1 MATQTSIE
9 QRQAPSLFAVVQAR
23 LLPEGSAS
31 AMRYLALLL
40 ILLQG
45 AISLFPLYW
54 AVITSF
60 KHPQD
65 VATVPPSFILTRPV
79 FKNYADLIQGT
90 GVANAPVVRWFWN
103 DVITGAVATLG
114 VVMLASLAG
123 YSFAR
128 KRFPGRDK
136 LFWIIIST
144 MLVPAWS
151 TIVAI
156 YVLTLKMGM
165 HDTYWALILPGLASP
180 FALFLFRQFAVTLLE
195 ELFQAAR
202 IDGAHELQLWWLI
215 TLPLSR
221 PVLATLAIFTFVAH
235 WNDFLWP
242 LLVLNKP
249 RLYTMPLWRLYHH
262 VPDQRSRSLLWD
274 QHVCRYSHVG
284 ASHRRIPAHAAT
296 DDPGD
301 HNRIVKRITT
311 RGVSHGLQSHPEA
324 RTGLP
329 L

>member
-1 MATQTSIE
+1 MASTGLEPMRRLSALTT
-9 QRQAPSLFAVVQAR
+9 LQAR

-31 AMRYLALLL
+31 AIRYAALLL
-40 ILLQG
+40 ILFLG
-45 AISLFPLYW
+45 VVSLFPLYW

-65 VATVPPSFILTRPV
+65 VAIVPPSLVVTRPV
-79 FKNYADLIQGT
+79 LLNYIDLLRGT
-90 GVANAPVVRWFWN
+90 GVANAPVVRWYWN
-103 DVITGAVATLG
+103 SVFTGVATTVG
-114 VVMLASLAG
+114 VVMIASLAG

-151 TIVAI
+151 TIIAA
-156 YVLTLKMGM
+156 YVLTLRLGM
-165 HDTYWALILPGLASP
+165 HDTFWVLILPGLASP
-180 FALFLFRQFAVTLLE
+180 FALFLFRQFAMTLPE

-221 PVLATLAIFTFVAH
+221 PVIATLAIFTFVAH

-249 RLYTMPLWRLYHH
+249 QIYTMP
-262 VPDQRSRSLLWD
+262 V
-274 QHVCRYSHVG
+274 
-284 ASHRRIPAHAAT
+284 
-296 DDPGD
+296 
-301 HNRIVKRITT
+301 
-311 RGVSHGLQSHPEA
+311 GVSIIMYQIKGAGPSYGISMSAAILMSV
-324 RTGLP
+324 LP
-329 L
+329 IVAFLLMQRQMIQGITIGSLKG